1 MGLLLVDHGS
11 KKKAANEMLE
21 SARDMLAARAG
32 GGVLVEAAHMELA
45 APSIEEG
52 IVKLAGR
59 GLDLI
64 VVAPFFLSPGRHV
77 TQDIPQLVRQ
87 AEERVNSDGA
97 RERPLEVRIADPI
110 GLHPKVADIILDRVE
125 ATGGSG

>member
-11 KKKAANEMLE
+11 KKAAANAMLE

-32 GGVLVEAAHMELA
+32 GDVLVEAAHMEIA
-45 APSIEEG
+45 SPSIEDG

-77 TQDIPQLVRQ
+77 TQDIPQLVRE
-87 AEERVNSDGA
+87 AEERVNADGS

-110 GLHPKVADIILDRVE
+110 GLHPMVADIIMDRVGA
-125 ATGGSG
+125 ATTS